1 MLAYLLNAFS
11 MDDRVCLSLTIVNQV
26 SFLANMYAEGN
37 KFYSS
42 LLNAFKTY
50 IL

>member
-1 MLAYLLNAFS
+1 MIEN
-11 MDDRVCLSLTIVNQV
+11 LSLTIVNQV
-26 SFLANMYAEGN
+26 SFLANMYAEDN

-42 LLNAFKTY
+42 LLNAFRTY